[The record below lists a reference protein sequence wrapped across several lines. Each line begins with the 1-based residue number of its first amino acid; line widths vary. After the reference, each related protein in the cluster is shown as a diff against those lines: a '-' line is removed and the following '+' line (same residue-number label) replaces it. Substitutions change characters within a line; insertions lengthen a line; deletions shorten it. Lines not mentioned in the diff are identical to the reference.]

1 MKAYLVSDNH
11 DSLVGMRLA
20 GIEGTLVHTPEE
32 THDAIREA
40 LKIRDLA
47 ILAITEKAAEM
58 AEDAVRQLRERGEL
72 PLVVEIPDRF
82 GTKRG
87 PDLRGPDFLTKYV
100 QEAIGVKM

>member
-20 GIEGTLVHTPEE
+20 GIPGCLVHTSDEAF
-32 THDAIREA
+32 TAIDNA
-40 LKIRDLA
+40 LRTPGLA

-58 AEDAVRQLRERGEL
+58 APDIIQQLRERGEL

-87 PDLRGPDFLTKYV
+87 PDFLTRYV

>member
-1 MKAYLVSDNH
+1 MKAFLVSDNH

-20 GIEGTLVHTPEE
+20 GIQGCLVHTPEE
-32 THDAIREA
+32 AFAAIERA
-40 LKIRDLA
+40 LKMEDLA

-58 AEDAVRQLRERGEL
+58 APEIIQQLRERGEL

-87 PDLRGPDFLTKYV
+87 PDFLTRYV

>member
-1 MKAYLVSDNH
+1 MKAFLVSDNH

-20 GIEGTLVHTPEE
+20 GIQGCLVHTADE
-32 THDAIREA
+32 TFAAIDRA
-40 LKIRDLA
+40 MKMPDLA

-58 AEDAVRQLRERGEL
+58 APDIVQQLRERGEL
-72 PLVVEIPDRF
+72 PLLIEIPDRF

-87 PDLRGPDFLTKYV
+87 PDFLTRYV

>member
-1 MKAYLVSDNH
+1 MTAYLVSDKH

-87 PDLRGPDFLTKYV
+87 PDFLTKYV

>member
-1 MKAYLVSDNH
+1 MKAFLVSDNH

-20 GIEGTLVHTPEE
+20 GIKGVLVHSPEE
-32 THDAIREA
+32 TYEAITEA
-40 LKIRDLA
+40 LKMRDLA
-47 ILAITEKAAEM
+47 ILAVTEKAAEM
-58 AEDAVRQLRERGEL
+58 ASEIIQQLRERGEL

-87 PDLRGPDFLTKYV
+87 PDFLTRYV

>member
-1 MKAYLVSDNH
+1 MKAFLVSDNH

-20 GIEGTLVHTPEE
+20 GISGCLVHTSDEAFA
-32 THDAIREA
+32 AIDRA
-40 LKIRDLA
+40 MKMKDLA

-58 AEDAVRQLRERGEL
+58 APDLIQQLRERGEL

-87 PDLRGPDFLTKYV
+87 PDFLTRYV

>member
-20 GIEGTLVHTPEE
+20 GIEGTLVHTQEE
-32 THDAIREA
+32 THEAIRAA
-40 LKIRDLA
+40 LKMRDLA
-47 ILAITEKAAEM
+47 ILAITEKAAEL

-72 PLVVEIPDRF
+72 PRVVEIPDRF

-87 PDLRGPDFLTKYV
+87 ADFLTKYV
-100 QEAIGVKM
+100 QEAIGVRM

>member
-1 MKAYLVSDNH
+1 MKAFLVSDNH

-20 GIEGTLVHTPEE
+20 GIEGTLVHTPDE
-32 THDAIREA
+32 TYNAIQKV
-40 LKIRDLA
+40 LGMRDTA

-58 AEDAVRQLRERGEL
+58 APDLIQQLRERGDL

-87 PDLRGPDFLTKYV
+87 PDFLTRYV

>member
-1 MKAYLVSDNH
+1 MKAFLVSDNH

-20 GIEGTLVHTPEE
+20 GIQGCLVHTSEE
-32 THDAIREA
+32 AFAAIERA
-40 LKIRDLA
+40 LKIEDIA

-58 AEDAVRQLRERGEL
+58 APEIIQQLRERGEL

-87 PDLRGPDFLTKYV
+87 PDFLTRYV

>member
-1 MKAYLVSDNH
+1 MKAFLVSDNH

-20 GIEGTLVHTPEE
+20 GISGCLVHTSDEAFA
-32 THDAIREA
+32 AIERA
-40 LKIRDLA
+40 LKMKDLA
-47 ILAITEKAAEM
+47 ILAITERAAEM
-58 AEDAVRQLRERGEL
+58 APDLIQQLRERGEL

-87 PDLRGPDFLTKYV
+87 PDFLTRYV

>member
-11 DSLVGMRLA
+11 DSLVGMRLS
-20 GIEGTLVHTPEE
+20 GIQGCLVHTADE
-32 THDAIREA
+32 TFAAIERA
-40 LKIRDLA
+40 LTMPDLA

-58 AEDAVRQLRERGEL
+58 APDVIQQLRERGEL
-72 PLVVEIPDRF
+72 PLLVEIPDRF

-87 PDLRGPDFLTKYV
+87 PDFLTRYV